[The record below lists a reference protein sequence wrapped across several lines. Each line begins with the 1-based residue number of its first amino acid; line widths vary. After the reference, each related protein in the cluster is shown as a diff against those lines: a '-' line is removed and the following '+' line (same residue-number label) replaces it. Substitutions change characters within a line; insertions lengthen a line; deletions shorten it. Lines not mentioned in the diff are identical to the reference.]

1 MNHMVFCFFK
11 YACISKLNF
20 LAWNKMYT
28 DGSIWNVLCK
38 SIKLDLSP
46 HRTCAILELS
56 VLFPVF
62 YTSRCVTKQVE
73 IGIKCSVF
81 STGKTGLS
89 QSEMMCMFSV
99 LSEKAWDFRGAVS
112 AHTPEVQQHH
122 RWYGDW
128 AGAGDF
134 ARSSHSCVSVSKN
147 VPFLAQKSL
156 TADRRQQTVN
166 YLSFSKFPLLIIFQ
180 NSSRW
185 HAISNGWAIKKV
197 LAWWRQ
203 S

>member
-1 MNHMVFCFFK
+1 
-11 YACISKLNF
+11 
-20 LAWNKMYT
+20 MYT
-28 DGSIWNVLCK
+28 HGLIWNMLCE

-46 HRTCAILELS
+46 HRTGAILELS
-56 VLFPVF
+56 VLFPVL
-62 YTSRCVTKQVE
+62 YTSRCVTTKQAE
-73 IGIKCSVF
+73 NGIKCSVF

-89 QSEMMCMFSV
+89 QSELMCMFSV
-99 LSEKAWDFRGAVS
+99 FSEKAWDFRGAVS

-128 AGAGDF
+128 AGARDLT
-134 ARSSHSCVSVSKN
+134 RSSHSCVSVSKS
-147 VPFLAQKSL
+147 VPFLAQFKPSL
-156 TADRRQQTVN
+156 TADRGQQTVN

-203 S
+203 I